1 MILAVLRLILA
12 VLGLILAVLGLVL
25 AVLRLVLAVLRL
37 ILAVLRL
44 ILAVLR
50 LVLAVL
56 QLVLAVLQLIF
67 AVLRLILTILRLIL
81 AVLRLVLA
89 LVGLILA
96 VLGLFLPVL
105 RLIFAV
111 LRLVF
116 VVLGLFLPVL
126 GLILA
131 VLGLVLAV
139 LRLFIGV
146 INRVLMGFFL
156 PVAIGRQLIVRI
168 RNLLERTPFR
178 VLRVAVEILRT
189 ILVAVHIVLK
199 PLKRLVLRHLMRLL
213 RKLVVG
219 IRLRLQHSPGR
230 VLRIGRIV
238 HRPIVVAGHVVHQ
251 PVKRRLL
258 PRAGLRRSVRRHG
271 LLLSMIPGRRLL
283 RLCLLRPVGPG
294 PGCVHLPPGR
304 IHRTG
309 RLLLQIPVLDP
320 RARRH
325 LIERLLHPLLQAHHR
340 TVFIGRA
347 CQLAVLHLRPRGE
360 PARAAGLPLLRI
372 PREVVARLELL
383 RLTVRLK
390 AVVPRIHP
398 LRLDHARAQLLL
410 VERLQ
415 SLLLL
420 VIIEIR
426 VGLHLI
432 LREGELLER
441 LLRGEAAVRDVVI
454 VEVIIF
460 IVEAPV
466 GRFCARLI
474 LKGRIRVPQLLRRI
488 AVVKRIE
495 AVPVFILHAGEEI
508 LLQDLRALRIVLPHL
523 AALLG

>member
-12 VLGLILAVLGLVL
+12 VLGLILAVLGLILAVLGLVLAVLRLIL
-25 AVLRLVLAVLRL
+25 AVLRLVLRLILAVLGLILAVLGLILTVLRL

-44 ILAVLR
+44 ILAVLG
-50 LVLAVL
+50 LV
-56 QLVLAVLQLIF
+56 
-67 AVLRLILTILRLIL
+67 L
-81 AVLRLVLA
+81 AVLRLVLS
-89 LVGLILA
+89 
-96 VLGLFLPVL
+96 VL
-105 RLIFAV
+105 RLILGV
-111 LRLVF
+111 LRL
-116 VVLGLFLPVL
+116 
-126 GLILA
+126 ILS
-131 VLGLVLAV
+131 VLGLVLV
-139 LRLFIGV
+139 GLRLFIGV
-146 INRVLMGFFL
+146 INRVLMGFCL